1 MNLSANN
8 LGKNCHTKVNV
19 KIDFF
24 VNLINN
30 HWVLAMSGT
39 AIGTE
44 NDAENEENKDVME
57 FTF

>member
-30 HWVLAMSGT
+30 H
-39 AIGTE
+39 
-44 NDAENEENKDVME
+44 
-57 FTF
+57 

>member
-24 VNLINN
+24 VNLTNN
-30 HWVLAMSGT
+30 YWV
-39 AIGTE
+39 GTE
-44 NDAENEENKDVME
+44 NDAENEANKDVME